1 MPDRSRLGSGVHVGR
16 DLVAADLDTVFALLF
31 VAEMEGL
38 SREHALCA
46 IEEARKAI
54 DDGENRLH
62 GLSDSDRERLRLQ
75 FERMRGVIEGIRSNL
90 G

>member
-1 MPDRSRLGSGVHVGR
+1 MPDRSRAGSGVHVGR

-38 SREHALCA
+38 SREHALRA

-54 DDGENRLH
+54 EDGETRLQN
-62 GLSDSDRERLRLQ
+62 LSGSDRERLLLQ
-75 FERMRGVIEGIRSNL
+75 FERMRGVIEGIGSSL